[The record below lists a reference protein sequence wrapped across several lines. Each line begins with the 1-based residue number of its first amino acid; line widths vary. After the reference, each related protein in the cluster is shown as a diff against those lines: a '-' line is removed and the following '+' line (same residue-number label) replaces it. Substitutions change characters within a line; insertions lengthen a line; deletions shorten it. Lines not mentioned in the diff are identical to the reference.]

1 MARGEGRVVI
11 MRGVEG
17 TTTDTHERARR
28 RVQGPAQRFMYLLTL
43 PQTWLTLGVLTLLLV
58 LVVART
64 PILRLVVRVEALR
77 AQPQAE
83 AARAWVQH
91 FGPWAPLAYILLF
104 AAQILIAPLPGH
116 FMGLMGGYL
125 FGVWHGSLYGLIGLE
140 VGAGLAAGIARYVG
154 RPVVRRLVEEEQLRY
169 WERRLRT
176 RSPFTWWLIFLFP
189 VPDVVYYVAG
199 LSEVPLRWLLLAV
212 LLGRGPGLIV
222 GNWLGD
228 RAVVL
233 PPELLL
239 AMIPVLAG
247 IALILL
253 RYQRRL
259 RLLLLLILRR
269 MRHLKR
275 HIRR

>member
-1 MARGEGRVVI
+1 

-17 TTTDTHERARR
+17 TTTGTQERTRR
-28 RVQGPAQRFMYLLTL
+28 RVQSPAQRFMHLLTL
-43 PQTWLTLGVLTLLLV
+43 PQTWLTLGVLILLLV
-58 LVVART
+58 LLAARAPILALVARA
-64 PILRLVVRVEALR
+64 EALR

-91 FGPWAPLAYILLF
+91 FGPLAPLAYIALF
-104 AAQILIAPLPGH
+104 TAQILVAPLPGH

-125 FGVWHGSLYGLIGLE
+125 FGALHGSLYSLIGLG
-140 VGAGLAAGIARYVG
+140 VGAGLAATIARYLG

-189 VPDVVYYVAG
+189 VPDAVYYVAG

-212 LLGRGPGLIV
+212 LAGRGPGLII

-239 AMIPVLAG
+239 VMIPLLAAV
-247 IALILL
+247 ALLVV

-259 RLLLLLILRR
+259 RLLMLLTLRR
-269 MRHLKR
+269 T
-275 HIRR
+275 RRLRRRLRWTSHKWPG